1 MTIQQIYDLAIKLGV
16 KNDLRGEAKV
26 KKVLS
31 KIKAKHDKLSPEA
44 KKEFDTERL
53 TNPYSDTRILN
64 ETKKEIKKV
73 MVGIDIQPAELLM
86 AKQMNVD
93 LVIAHHP
100 LGSAL
105 ADLGNVMH
113 LQADVLAMYGVPINV
128 AEALTKER
136 ISEVARGVSAAN
148 HYRTVDAAKL
158 LNISLMCVH
167 TPADNMAA
175 TFLDKLIKKAKP
187 ETVGEIIKILK
198 TVPEYQE
205 AIKRKAGPKIFV
217 GAEDS
222 SAGRIVVT
230 EITGG
235 TEGAV
240 GIYEKMSQAGIG
252 TVIAMHMDEERKKE
266 AAKHFVNVVIAGHIS
281 SDSLGVNQFL
291 DELEK
296 KGIEIVPCSGLI
308 RVSRG
313 KGNKKTKYVIIRR
326 TCPPFLDR
334 RPSFPRPCRCAY
346 NT

>member
-1 MTIQQIYDLAIKLGV
+1 MTLQQIYDLAIKLGIQ
-16 KNDLRGEAKV
+16 NDLRGQAKV
-26 KKVLS
+26 L
-31 KIKAKHDKLSPEA
+31 KILKRIKEKYDGLNPEA
-44 KKEFDTERL
+44 KKEFDQERL
-53 TNPYSDTRILN
+53 SNPYSDSRILYDN
-64 ETKKEIKKV
+64 GKEVKKV
-73 MVGIDIQPAELLM
+73 MVGIDIQPAEILM
-86 AKQMNVD
+86 AKDLGVD
-93 LVIAHHP
+93 TIISHHP

-136 ISEVARGVSAAN
+136 ISEVARGVSASN
-148 HYRTVDAAKL
+148 HYRTVDAAR
-158 LNISLMCVH
+158 LMDINLICLH
-167 TPADNMAA
+167 TPCDNLAA
-175 TFLDKLIKKAKP
+175 TFLDNLIKKAKP

-217 GAEDS
+217 GSEDA

-252 TVIAMHMDEERKKE
+252 TIIGMHMDEERKKE

-291 DELEK
+291 DELEN

-313 KGNKKTKYVIIRR
+313 KKAASKPKNKSLKKKK
-326 TCPPFLDR
+326 
-334 RPSFPRPCRCAY
+334 
-346 NT
+346 

>member
-1 MTIQQIYDLAIKLGV
+1 MQIQQIFDLAIKLGIQ
-16 KNDLRGEAKV
+16 NDLRGEKKV
-26 KKVLS
+26 KKILE
-31 KIKAKHDKLSPEA
+31 KIKKRYDGLNPEG
-44 KKEFDTERL
+44 KKEFDQERL
-53 TNPYSDTRILN
+53 TNPYSDSRILN
-64 ETKKEIKKV
+64 DSKKEIKKV
-73 MVGIDIQPAELLM
+73 MVGIDIQPSELMM
-86 AKQMNVD
+86 AKDLGVD

-136 ISEVARGVSAAN
+136 ISEVARGVSASN

-158 LNISLMCVH
+158 LKMSLICVH
-167 TPADNMAA
+167 TPADNLAA

-187 ETVGEIIKILK
+187 ETVGEIIRLLK
-198 TVPEYQE
+198 TVAEYQE
-205 AIKRKAGPKIFV
+205 AVKRKAGPKIFV
-217 GAEDS
+217 GSDDS

-235 TEGAV
+235 TEGAI

-252 TVIAMHMDEERKKE
+252 TVIAMHMDEERKRE

-291 DELEK
+291 DALEK
-296 KGIEIVPCSGLI
+296 KGIEIIPCSGLI
-308 RVSRG
+308 RVSR
-313 KGNKKTKYVIIRR
+313 NKKAK
-326 TCPPFLDR
+326 
-334 RPSFPRPCRCAY
+334 SKK
-346 NT
+346 